1 MLDRN
6 NPKPLYAQLEDIL
19 RASIVN
25 GEWEVNHAIPS
36 ENELSKT
43 YGLSRMT
50 VRSVITLLVKEGLL
64 YRVQGKG
71 TFVSQP
77 KIATRSP
84 AYMGVREQLE
94 QMGYEIRTKLV
105 KKEIIPATV
114 HVAAMLG
121 IQPGENVIYIE
132 RVRFTGEE
140 AISVHRS
147 YLPCALCPSLGEAD
161 LEKEQLCS
169 VIEQQFGFKS
179 AAVSESLESVPAKVE
194 EAELLGI
201 ERGYP
206 LLYLE
211 DVNKDAGGRIFEYAK
226 VLFRGDKVK
235 LHFEYEA

>member
-121 IQPGENVIYIE
+121 ILPRALAPIPGM
-132 RVRFTGEE
+132 
-140 AISVHRS
+140 
-147 YLPCALCPSLGEAD
+147 
-161 LEKEQLCS
+161 
-169 VIEQQFGFKS
+169 
-179 AAVSESLESVPAKVE
+179 
-194 EAELLGI
+194 AELLKTG
-201 ERGYP
+201 
-206 LLYLE
+206 
-211 DVNKDAGGRIFEYAK
+211 K
-226 VLFRGDKVK
+226 
-235 LHFEYEA
+235 